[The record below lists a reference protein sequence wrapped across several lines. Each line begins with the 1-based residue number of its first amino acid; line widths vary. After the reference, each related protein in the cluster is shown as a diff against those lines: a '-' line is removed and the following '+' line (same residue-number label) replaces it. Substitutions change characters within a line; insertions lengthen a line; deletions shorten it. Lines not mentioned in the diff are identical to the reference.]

1 MSFAQ
6 KLMGKWIILLM
17 VIIGVVFLM
26 GCRKERVN
34 LSAMAPDDQFEYA
47 KGIFDKKDYYKAKM
61 QFTIIVLNNPG
72 HQVIEKAQYYLGESY
87 YYEKEYLLAV
97 EEYEK
102 LIRSL
107 PQSPYVD
114 DARYKVG
121 MCYYKLAPGYALDQ
135 ENNYKAIAQFQQ
147 FLEEY
152 PQSDRRPQVEKQL
165 AECTERL
172 AEKEFKTGDLY
183 RKMSYFRAAIFS
195 FDAVLERHFDTKFA
209 DDALYLKGEC
219 HKKIGEWD
227 EAEKAFQDLMA
238 KHAESEW
245 VKKAGEKL
253 AEVREKR
260 EKEQTNTEEESSRR

>member
-1 MSFAQ
+1 MGFTQRS
-6 KLMGKWIILLM
+6 MGKWIIPIM
-17 VIIGVVFLM
+17 IIVGVIVLI
-26 GCRKERVN
+26 GCRKEQVN
-34 LSAMAPDDQFEYA
+34 LREMTPEEQFDYA
-47 KGIFDKKDYYKAKM
+47 KSIFDKKDYYKAKM

-72 HQVIEKAQYYLGESY
+72 HAVIEKAQYYLGESY

-114 DARYKVG
+114 QARYKVG

-135 ENNYKAIAQFQQ
+135 EYNYKAIAQFQQ

-152 PQSDRRPQVEKQL
+152 PQSEFRPQVEKQL
-165 AECTERL
+165 AECIERL

-183 RKMSYFRAAIFS
+183 RKMSYFRAAIIS

-209 DDALYLKGEC
+209 DDALYYKGEC
-219 HKKIGEWD
+219 HKKMGEWD
-227 EAEKAFQDLMA
+227 DAEKAYQDLVS
-238 KHAESEW
+238 KHPESEW
-245 VKKAGEKL
+245 VKKAGEKIT
-253 AEVREKR
+253 EVKEKR
-260 EKEQTNTEEESSRR
+260 EKEKQQETTEE